1 VRAAAIAY
9 FFAIAAI
16 GYLLVRASHRLRLR
30 YGQPYLSAWTLYVG
44 SWSVLVLLAVV
55 RYVLVAVY
63 LPPSSQALAG
73 MAGSPLAVIAMGAA
87 LYFLASFLGQIVG
100 RPPSRIYRVAYVTAC
115 GLAVVLIVIHSE
127 AGPTAARELGIAVAI
142 MALLLKNATAYGWMI
157 VTLVRTRTMDDRL
170 ERDGVRRVVCAL
182 FAGFLVFDLVFR
194 DVMAPFGIYANDYV
208 LAILQIGLN
217 IPALV
222 VLGRFLDR
230 QSRERPPV
238 TAPVDHAGLL
248 APLGVSTREIEVI
261 ELLMKGYSN
270 KEIAGRLFISTD
282 TVKKHTYN
290 IYRKLGVQ
298 NRVQLNYFVQNRA
311 PR

>member
-16 GYLLVRASHRLRLR
+16 GFLVVRASYRLRVR
-30 YGQPYLSAWTLYVG
+30 YGHPYLSAWTLYVG

-55 RYVLVAVY
+55 RYVLIAAF
-63 LPPSSQALAG
+63 LPPSSQDLAG
-73 MAGSPLAVIAMGAA
+73 MAGMPLAVVATGAA
-87 LYFLASFLGQIVG
+87 LYFLAVFLGQIVR
-100 RPPSRIYRVAYVTAC
+100 RPASKIYRAAYVAAC
-115 GLAVVLIVIHSE
+115 GLAVVLIVIRSE
-127 AGPTAARELGIAVAI
+127 AGPTAGRELGIAVSI
-142 MALLLKNATAYGWMI
+142 MGLLLKNATAYGWMI
-157 VTLVRTRTMDDRL
+157 LTLVRTRRMDDRL
-170 ERDGVRRVVCAL
+170 ERDGVRRVVYAL
-182 FAGFLVFDLVFR
+182 VGGFLVFDLVFR
-194 DVMAPFGIYANDYV
+194 DVLAPFGIYPNDYV
-208 LAILQIGLN
+208 LATLQVGLN

-230 QSRERPPV
+230 QSRERPPATSHV
-238 TAPVDHAGLL
+238 NHAELL

-270 KEIAGRLFISTD
+270 KEIAGRLFISTE
-282 TVKKHTYN
+282 TVKKHIYN
-290 IYRKLGVQ
+290 VYRKLGVQ

>member
-1 VRAAAIAY
+1 MRAAAIAY

-16 GYLLVRASHRLRLR
+16 GFLVVRASYRLRVR
-30 YGQPYLSAWTLYVG
+30 YGHPYLSAWTFYVG

-55 RYVLVAVY
+55 RYVLIAAF
-63 LPPSSQALAG
+63 LPPSSQDLAG
-73 MAGSPLAVIAMGAA
+73 MAGMPLAVVATGAA

-100 RPPSRIYRVAYVTAC
+100 RPPSKIYRAAYVAAC
-115 GLAVVLIVIHSE
+115 GLAVVLIVIRSE
-127 AGPTAARELGIAVAI
+127 AGPTAGRELGIAVSI
-142 MALLLKNATAYGWMI
+142 MGLLLKNATAYGWMI
-157 VTLVRTRTMDDRL
+157 LTLVRTRRMDDRL
-170 ERDGVRRVVCAL
+170 ERDGVRRVVYAL
-182 FAGFLVFDLVFR
+182 VGGFLVFDLVFR
-194 DVMAPFGIYANDYV
+194 DVLAPFGIYPNDYV
-208 LAILQIGLN
+208 LATLQVGLN

-230 QSRERPPV
+230 QSRERPPATSHV
-238 TAPVDHAGLL
+238 NHAELL

-270 KEIAGRLFISTD
+270 KEIAGRLFISTE
-282 TVKKHTYN
+282 TVKKHIYN
-290 IYRKLGVQ
+290 VYRKLGVQ

>member
-16 GYLLVRASHRLRLR
+16 GLLLVRASHRLKVR

-55 RYVLVAVY
+55 RYVLVAAF
-63 LPPSSQALAG
+63 LPPSSQDLAG
-73 MAGSPLAVIAMGAA
+73 MAGMPLAVVATGAA
-87 LYFLASFLGQIVG
+87 LYFLAVFLGQIVR
-100 RPPSRIYRVAYVTAC
+100 RPASKIYRAAYVAAC
-115 GLAVVLIVIHSE
+115 GLAVVLIVIRSE
-127 AGPTAARELGIAVAI
+127 AGPTADRELGIAVSI
-142 MALLLKNATAYGWMI
+142 VGLLLKNATAYGWMI
-157 VTLVRTRTMDDRL
+157 LTLVRTRAMDDRL
-170 ERDGVRRVVCAL
+170 ERDGVRRVVYAL
-182 FAGFLVFDLVFR
+182 FGGFLVFDLVFR
-194 DVMAPFGIYANDYV
+194 DVLAPFGIYPNDYV
-208 LAILQIGLN
+208 LATLQVGLN

-238 TAPVDHAGLL
+238 TAQVNHAELL
-248 APLGVSTREIEVI
+248 APLGVTTREIEVI

-270 KEIAGRLFISTD
+270 KEIASRLFISTD

-290 IYRKLGVQ
+290 VYKKLGVQ

>member
-16 GYLLVRASHRLRLR
+16 GLLLVRASHRLKVR

-55 RYVLVAVY
+55 RYVLVAAF
-63 LPPSSQALAG
+63 LPPSSQDLAG
-73 MAGSPLAVIAMGAA
+73 MAGMPLAVVATGAA
-87 LYFLASFLGQIVG
+87 LYFLAVFLGQIVR
-100 RPPSRIYRVAYVTAC
+100 RPASKIYRAAYVAAC
-115 GLAVVLIVIHSE
+115 GLAVVLIVIRSE
-127 AGPTAARELGIAVAI
+127 AGPTAERELGIAVSI
-142 MALLLKNATAYGWMI
+142 MGLLLKNATAYGWMI
-157 VTLVRTRTMDDRL
+157 LTLVRTRAMDDRF
-170 ERDGVRRVVCAL
+170 ERDGVRRVVYAL
-182 FAGFLVFDLVFR
+182 FGGFLVFDLVFR
-194 DVMAPFGIYANDYV
+194 DVLAPFGIYPNDYV
-208 LAILQIGLN
+208 LATLQVGLN

-238 TAPVDHAGLL
+238 TAQVNHAELL
-248 APLGVSTREIEVI
+248 APLGVSAREIEVV
-261 ELLMKGYSN
+261 ELLMKGYAN
-270 KEIAGRLFISTD
+270 KEIADRLFISTE
-282 TVKKHTYN
+282 TVKKHIYN
-290 IYRKLGVQ
+290 VYKKLGVQ